1 MSASTGASWTC
12 PACSRRVPGHV
23 SQCRCGRVRRDADT
37 ATADAPAQSHSVFMA
52 KMAAA
57 VLVAAAAMAGALF
70 YARSTP
76 APSPAAVPARKP
88 SAELPR
94 ATVARAVAEANSSA
108 PDAPS
113 PSTAPT
119 PLPASAE
126 PAVARRLSRPAAPPP
141 AGSGAG
147 VPLEDLVARV
157 SPTVVVIETSTGS
170 GSGVFVRPD
179 TIVTNAHV
187 AGSDLTF
194 RVRRASGDTLRA
206 RVDTVARD
214 LDLALLKLSAPLAE
228 QPMASLGSA
237 ASVRSGQ
244 EVVAI
249 GSALGVLQNTVTRGI
264 VSGVRQAGSVT
275 LIQTDAAINPGNSG
289 GPLVDRAGNVIGINT
304 MGIAEAQGI
313 SFAVSVDHVRELL
326 ERAAHGIDLR
336 DARVEPE
343 PDAQRPHGVG
353 LGDVEGTL
361 DAPPTTRSSPSW
373 PAGPMRWT
381 TTGGVSGRPATA
393 ARSGAATTATGS
405 RCSIRGPCAARC
417 SRAARTL
424 LPTRS
429 SRPTRFAQAWLR
441 PTKPHGRADVYPG
454 VRRDVLKQYRLD
466 YAGWHP

>member
-1 MSASTGASWTC
+1 MTASSGASWTC
-12 PACSRRVPGHV
+12 PACSRRVPSHV
-23 SQCRCGRVRRDADT
+23 SQCRCGRARRDADT
-37 ATADAPAQSHSVFMA
+37 TTPAVPTQSHSVFMA

-57 VLVAAAAMAGALF
+57 VLVGAAATAWVVF

-76 APSPAAVPARKP
+76 APPRAAAPLRKP
-88 SAELPR
+88 SAELPP
-94 ATVARAVAEANSSA
+94 AIVARVVADANGSR
-108 PDAPS
+108 PDA
-113 PSTAPT
+113 
-119 PLPASAE
+119 AE
-126 PAVARRLSRPAAPPP
+126 PAVARPIVPAAPPP
-141 AGSGAG
+141 AAPTPAAG

-228 QPMASLGSA
+228 QPVASLGSA

-289 GPLVDRAGNVIGINT
+289 GPLVDRSGNVIGINT
-304 MGIAEAQGI
+304 MGVAEAQGI

-326 ERAAHGIDLR
+326 SGQHTTSTSATPASSLNQTLNARTAPDSETSRERSTTAYDQIIAQL
-336 DARVEPE
+336 ARRADSMDDYWRRFKSSCYRGPVGSGYDREWFALFDPRAMRGSVAE
-343 PDAQRPHGVG
+343 GCSNAFADAQQQANEIRAGV
-353 LGDVEGTL
+353 
-361 DAPPTTRSSPSW
+361 AA
-373 PAGPMRWT
+373 AGE
-381 TTGGVSGRPATA
+381 A
-393 ARSGAATTATGS
+393 AR
-405 RCSIRGPCAARC
+405 
-417 SRAARTL
+417 
-424 LPTRS
+424 
-429 SRPTRFAQAWLR
+429 
-441 PTKPHGRADVYPG
+441 KADVYPG
-454 VRRDVLKQYRLD
+454 VRRDVLKKYRLD

>member
-1 MSASTGASWTC
+1 
-12 PACSRRVPGHV
+12 
-23 SQCRCGRVRRDADT
+23 
-37 ATADAPAQSHSVFMA
+37 MA
-52 KMAAA
+52 KMVAAM
-57 VLVAAAAMAGALF
+57 LMAAAAMAGALF

-76 APSPAAVPARKP
+76 ALSPTAVPMRKP
-88 SAELPR
+88 SAKPST
-94 ATVARAVAEANSSA
+94 AIVARVVAQANSSA
-108 PDAPS
+108 QDAAS
-113 PSTAPT
+113 PSTPST

-126 PAVARRLSRPAAPPP
+126 PDAVPTVPAAGPPP
-141 AGSGAG
+141 AASGAG

-194 RVRRASGDTLRA
+194 RVRRTSGDTLKA

-264 VSGVRQAGSVT
+264 VSGVRQAGRVT

-304 MGIAEAQGI
+304 MGIAEAHGI

-326 ERAAHGIDLR
+326 SGQHTTSTSATPASSLNQTLNARTASDSETSRERSTTAYEQIIARLAR
-336 DARVEPE
+336 RADAMDDYWR
-343 PDAQRPHGVG
+343 RF
-353 LGDVEGTL
+353 
-361 DAPPTTRSSPSW
+361 RSSCYRGAVGGGYDRDWFALFDPR
-373 PAGPMRWT
+373 AMRGALLEGCSNAFADVQQQANEIR
-381 TTGGVSGRPATA
+381 GGVVAADEA
-393 ARSGAATTATGS
+393 AR
-405 RCSIRGPCAARC
+405 
-417 SRAARTL
+417 
-424 LPTRS
+424 
-429 SRPTRFAQAWLR
+429 
-441 PTKPHGRADVYPG
+441 RADVYAG
-454 VRRDVLKQYRLD
+454 VRRDVLKKNRLD
-466 YAGWHP
+466 YAGWRP

>member
-1 MSASTGASWTC
+1 MTAVSGASWTC

-37 ATADAPAQSHSVFMA
+37 TAPAVATQSHSVFMA

-57 VLVAAAAMAGALF
+57 VVVAAGAMAGAVF

-76 APSPAAVPARKP
+76 APPPAAAPLRKP
-88 SAELPR
+88 SAELSP
-94 ATVARAVAEANSSA
+94 AIVARAVVPMTSN
-108 PDAPS
+108 
-113 PSTAPT
+113 
-119 PLPASAE
+119 AE
-126 PAVARRLSRPAAPPP
+126 PAVARPIVPADPPPAAPTP
-141 AGSGAG
+141 GAA

-194 RVRRASGDTLRA
+194 RVRRASGDTVRA

-228 QPMASLGSA
+228 QPVASLGSA

-264 VSGVRQAGSVT
+264 VSGIRQAGSVT

-304 MGIAEAQGI
+304 MGVAQAQGI

-326 ERAAHGIDLR
+326 SGQHTTSTSATPASSLNQTLNARTAPDSETSRERSTTAYDQIIAQLGR
-336 DARVEPE
+336 RADAMDDYWRRFKSSCYRGPVGGGYDREWFALFDPRAMRGAVLE
-343 PDAQRPHGVG
+343 GCSNAFADAQQQANEIRAGVVAA
-353 LGDVEGTL
+353 DE
-361 DAPPTTRSSPSW
+361 
-373 PAGPMRWT
+373 
-381 TTGGVSGRPATA
+381 A
-393 ARSGAATTATGS
+393 AR
-405 RCSIRGPCAARC
+405 
-417 SRAARTL
+417 
-424 LPTRS
+424 
-429 SRPTRFAQAWLR
+429 
-441 PTKPHGRADVYPG
+441 KADVYPG
-454 VRRDVLKQYRLD
+454 IRRDVLKKYRLD